1 MPDSPQVILTG
12 FADGAANDKTTHQ
25 QFAAFAAAGLQY
37 YSIRFV
43 DVGHGI
49 KNVMDLTKS
58 EITELRHL
66 HDGFGYASLI
76 GSSHRKGEVFGPG

>member
-1 MPDSPQVILTG
+1 MSDSPQVILTG
-12 FADGAANDKTTHQ
+12 FADEAANDKTTHQ
-25 QFAAFAAAGLQY
+25 QFAAFASAGLQY

-66 HDGFGYASLI
+66 HDGYGLCVSSI
-76 GSSHRKGEVFGPG
+76 GSPIGKVKL